1 MNSRWRQR
9 ATPIRFNTGQI
20 GQQTNERT
28 NEQPVE
34 LTNTQPDQLGP

>member
-28 NEQPVE
+28 NNLLNLQ
-34 LTNTQPDQLGP
+34 THSQIS